1 MGTTHGVRPERL
13 ETLHLAFGSGRL
25 IAWSRALPEI
35 RGKLGFLESDFEDL
49 VAVDEFDDGEA
60 WVPVR
65 ALLPR
70 RRRNEEGRLAY
81 HLWMIKPLMGLA
93 PTSAITRELV
103 GLGGRRRS

>member
-49 VAVDEFDDGEA
+49 VDGEA

-70 RRRNEEGRLAY
+70 WRRNEEGRLAY

-93 PTSAITRELV
+93 PTSAITRELL
-103 GLGGRRRS
+103 GLG